1 MGLLRRLRM
10 ANVPAMNTA
19 AIPDQMLVSAFMA
32 QIPDHV
38 YFKDTESRF
47 VSVSRSLAQSLGCSV
62 EEVLG
67 KTDADFFG
75 EAEAQAYRERELRI
89 MSTGE
94 ALIDHVTRHTW
105 PDGRETWSLNVAMPM
120 RNEAGEIVGIFGTNK
135 DVTQAKL
142 LERALENANQ
152 QLAAAT
158 QEAKDMAAA
167 AQVANEAKSAFL
179 ANMSHEIR
187 TPMNGVMGMAEL
199 LLETPLSASQ
209 REYAE
214 TILESARS
222 LLTLINDILDFSKI
236 EAGKIELEHTDLDL
250 RETLEDVTRLIAVQA
265 HAKGLEVTA
274 HVDPA
279 VPEFVTGDPSRVRQ
293 ILLHLCGNAVK
304 FTEQGE

>member
-1 MGLLRRLRM
+1 M

-142 LERALENANQ
+142 LERALERANQ

-236 EAGKIELEHTDLDL
+236 EAGKIELEQTGLDL
-250 RETLEDVTRLIAVQA
+250 RETLEDVTRLIAAPTCQENCE
-265 HAKGLEVTA
+265 G
-274 HVDPA
+274 
-279 VPEFVTGDPSRVRQ
+279 F
-293 ILLHLCGNAVK
+293 
-304 FTEQGE
+304 